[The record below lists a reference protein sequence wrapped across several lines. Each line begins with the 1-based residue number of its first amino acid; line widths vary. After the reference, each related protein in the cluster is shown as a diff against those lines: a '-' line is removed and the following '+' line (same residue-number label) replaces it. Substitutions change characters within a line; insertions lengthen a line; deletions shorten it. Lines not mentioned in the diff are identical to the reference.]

1 MKRSKSKMR
10 CNSPMKS
17 WRPGKKRVVKAC
29 SKGREKIIHFG
40 ATGYGHNYSNAARR
54 SFRAR
59 HRCSTAKDKLTARYW
74 ACKNLWAGPGGSVK
88 RSPRGRRAKLDRPK
102 RRSRRRSPKRRS
114 RRRSPKRRSR
124 RRSPKRRSRRRS
136 PKRRSK
142 RKIRGGAGGPV
153 TFEYCRSLAERSY
166 LSPEKWRHQC
176 RNHCTSDRLTQA
188 MRLLCGADA
197 VQARGINRRRR
208 RRRSP
213 SRSRRR
219 SPSRSRSPSP
229 PIRRSLFGSGCWDGY
244 ERVPGTKPGEKGSC
258 RKSRRKR

>member
-1 MKRSKSKMR
+1 MKRSKSRMR

-102 RRSRRRSPKRRS
+102 RRSK
-114 RRRSPKRRSR
+114 RRSPKRRSR

-142 RKIRGGAGGPV
+142 R
-153 TFEYCRSLAERSY
+153 RSS
-166 LSPEKWRHQC
+166 K
-176 RNHCTSDRLTQA
+176 
-188 MRLLCGADA
+188 
-197 VQARGINRRRR
+197 
-208 RRRSP
+208 RRS
-213 SRSRRR
+213 
-219 SPSRSRSPSP
+219 
-229 PIRRSLFGSGCWDGY
+229 IRRSSKLLEGH
-244 ERVPGTKPGEKGSC
+244 ERKAHKTS
-258 RKSRRKR
+258 

>member
-1 MKRSKSKMR
+1 MKRSKSRMR

-88 RSPRGRRAKLDRPK
+88 RSPRGRRAK
-102 RRSRRRSPKRRS
+102 
-114 RRRSPKRRSR
+114 
-124 RRSPKRRSRRRS
+124 RRS

-153 TFEYCRSLAERSY
+153 TFKYCESLAARNY
-166 LSPEKWRHQC
+166 LPADRWMH
-176 RNHCTSDRLTQA
+176 HCGNYCKSGRLTRA
-188 MRLLCGADA
+188 MRQLCGADA
-197 VQARGINRRRR
+197 VRARSINRTRRI
-208 RRRSP
+208 RRSP
-213 SRSRRR
+213 SRSPSG
-219 SPSRSRSPSP
+219 SPSTSS
-229 PIRRSLFGSGCWDGY
+229 IRKSLF
-244 ERVPGTKPGEKGSC
+244 
-258 RKSRRKR
+258 